1 MRIPTIARIVAAG
14 LVCGALIGSPAIAL
28 ADTFSLGT
36 IAELADTARSY
47 ASLAQD
53 AGISVSDVGQ
63 LYGLWNSTC
72 EFFGTKPLTL
82 PEIVANFPELSH
94 DLQVELAD
102 LYAKTA
108 RDLAAGKEPTDAA
121 YNRMEDILTIAR
133 TKRLEKALSPKEFR
147 EYKGLVKEF
156 DALPEGK
163 YLSNAKF
170 ARLME
175 LESKD
180 PMEGDDYDS
189 IEEEVAEME
198 GLTDA
203 ERKELIDIYY
213 HDYQDTRRG
222 TLLNDKERTRMGEL
236 NLKADLAEARM
247 HLNDAEYA
255 EYEDLSLRWL
265 TDEGLTD
272 EELDRMIDLIIKIE
286 GEGD

>member
-14 LVCGALIGSPAIAL
+14 LVSGALIGSPAIAL
-28 ADTFSLGT
+28 ADTFSLDT
-36 IAELADTARSY
+36 IVGLADTARSY

-108 RDLAAGKEPTDAA
+108 KDLATGKEPSEAA
-121 YNRMEDILTIAR
+121 YNRMEDILAIAR

-147 EYKGLVKEF
+147 EYKSLVKEF

-272 EELDRMIDLIIKIE
+272 EELDRMVNLIIKIE
-286 GEGD
+286 GDED

>member
-1 MRIPTIARIVAAG
+1 VDAG
-14 LVCGALIGSPAIAL
+14 LLQE
-28 ADTFSLGT
+28 AD
-36 IAELADTARSY
+36 
-47 ASLAQD
+47 
-53 AGISVSDVGQ
+53 Q
-63 LYGLWNSTC
+63 LYGLTREQFC
-72 EFFGTKPLTL
+72 GLDRFGEKK
-82 PEIVANFPELSH
+82 
-94 DLQVELAD
+94 AD
-102 LYAKTA
+102 NLVNAIEKSKRCKLNAFIHAIGIPNIGTKTA
-108 RDLAAGKEPTDAA
+108 RDLAASKEPTDAA
-121 YNRMEDILTIAR
+121 YNRIEDILDLAR
-133 TKRLEKALSPKEFR
+133 MKRLEKALSRKEFR

-272 EELDRMIDLIIKIE
+272 EELDRMVNLIIKIE
-286 GEGD
+286 GDED